1 MPRSKQFLLEQIARA
16 QRFAQAMNTEAD
28 RERFEKMAADLRTE
42 LDAAEAAEGQASV
55 VPTASGG
62 AATDDAADDAAAA
75 RPGPSGV
82 DATATGRPGTRTR
95 SHGAPNLRALNPIAV
110 QIETK
115 SPKSGIS
122 PCSRMAVTQLGSRR
136 PKVRGPASFTS
147 RTARS
152 RAATAS

>member
-62 AATDDAADDAAAA
+62 AAPTDDAAAA
-75 RPGPSGV
+75 QPDAAGS
-82 DATATGRPGTRTR
+82 DATAPAPGSADEQKPTTD
-95 SHGAPNLRALNPIAV
+95 
-110 QIETK
+110 
-115 SPKSGIS
+115 
-122 PCSRMAVTQLGSRR
+122 
-136 PKVRGPASFTS
+136 
-147 RTARS
+147 
-152 RAATAS
+152 